1 MKQDVEVP
9 AVSYD
14 ADFYSWTQQT
24 AELIQQG
31 RTDEVDLEHVA
42 EEIADMG
49 KRDRREL
56 RSRLI
61 LLLRHLLKWQMQP
74 ALRSASWRSTTVEQ
88 RIQIA
93 LVLSDSPSLRRIASH
108 ELTSLYLN
116 AVRTA
121 VSETGLAADT
131 FPPYCPYSLEQMLG
145 GDFFPDDP
153 LNAAGG
159 E

>member
-14 ADFYSWTQQT
+14 ADFYNWTQRT

-61 LLLRHLLKWQMQP
+61 VLLAHLLKWQMQP
-74 ALRSASWRSTTVEQ
+74 GLRSASWRSTILEQ
-88 RIQIA
+88 RTEIA

-108 ELTSLYLN
+108 ELASLYVR
-116 AVRTA
+116 AVRTGM
-121 VSETGLAADT
+121 SEPGLPAAN
-131 FPPYCPYSLEQMLG
+131 FPPSCPYSFDEVLDT
-145 GDFFPDDP
+145 DFFPDD
-153 LNAAGG
+153 L
-159 E
+159 

>member
-61 LLLRHLLKWQMQP
+61 VLLTHLLKWQMQP
-74 ALRSASWRSTTVEQ
+74 VLRSPSWRSTILEQ
-88 RIQIA
+88 RRQIA

-108 ELTSLYLN
+108 ELASLYADAIQDAIN
-116 AVRTA
+116 
-121 VSETGLAADT
+121 ETGLPAVT
-131 FPPYCPYSLEQMLG
+131 FPPNCTYSLEQILDR
-145 GDFFPDDP
+145 DFFPDDP
-153 LNAAGG
+153 LNPTVG